1 MQPFYP
7 EGHRTS
13 PLDLPPI
20 PTPTFNRSNRFNI
33 NAGFSQSST
42 CDQLPNRPDHGAVQ
56 ITAQFRSQHSPERS
70 PRQNAELTTGQSLL
84 SRLTRRCGQ
93 RVPTPAFVPS
103 PASGQHAT
111 IRFMVNTPFAIPT
124 ILIQC
129 YPAHNV
135 RATREK
141 TCLSL
146 RPHRK

>member
-56 ITAQFRSQHSPERS
+56 ITAQSR
-70 PRQNAELTTGQSLL
+70 AEPKAKRRANDWSEPLVKTHQALWTAGTDTGF
-84 SRLTRRCGQ
+84 C
-93 RVPTPAFVPS
+93 
-103 PASGQHAT
+103 
-111 IRFMVNTPFAIPT
+111 PFARIRT
-124 ILIQC
+124 
-129 YPAHNV
+129 
-135 RATREK
+135 TRDNTLYGEY
-141 TCLSL
+141 TL
-146 RPHRK
+146 RHSNDFDTVLPCT